1 MKKIVIALLALLTLA
16 AFTIGDPLKI
26 GDVMPSSNSKM
37 QDVSGKEISLKEASG
52 QNGLLVMFSCN
63 TCPFVVKNQQ
73 RTIAICD
80 YAKKMNMGVIILN
93 SNEAKRGDE
102 DSFDAM
108 KKYYAEQKYNWY
120 YALDK
125 ENAIADAFG
134 ANRTPECFLFDKDAK
149 LVYHGAI
156 DDNANDAD
164 AVTRNHLKEAIN
176 EVVDSKEVTIK
187 QSRSVGCTIK
197 RKS

>member
-1 MKKIVIALLALLTLA
+1 MKRIFIAVIAFFALV

-26 GDVMPSSNSKM
+26 GDAMPNAEAKM

-52 QNGLLVMFSCN
+52 ENGLLVMFSCN
-63 TCPFVVKNQQ
+63 TCPFVIKNQQ

-80 YAKKMNMGVIILN
+80 YAKKMNMGVILLN
-93 SNEAKRGDE
+93 SNEGKRSDD
-102 DSFDAM
+102 DSFEAM

-120 YALDK
+120 YAVDK
-125 ENAIADAFG
+125 DNTMADAFG
-134 ANRTPECFLFDKDAK
+134 ANRTPECFLFDKENK

-156 DDNANDAD
+156 DDNASDAD
-164 AVTRNHLKEAIN
+164 NVTRNHLREAI
-176 EVVDSKEVTIK
+176 KEVTSGK
-187 QSRSVGCTIK
+187 EVSVKESRSVGCTIK

>member
-1 MKKIVIALLALLTLA
+1 MLLIQSKSTFYFIFAFYYLCNLSLKITFAEQHIHIMYKLLLRPILFCFDPEKVHYFTFSLVKFISKIPFVTSIIKAIYVVEDKRLEREVFGLKFKNPVGLA
-16 AFTIGDPLKI
+16 AG
-26 GDVMPSSNSKM
+26 
-37 QDVSGKEISLKEASG
+37 
-52 QNGLLVMFSCN
+52 
-63 TCPFVVKNQQ
+63 
-73 RTIAICD
+73 
-80 YAKKMNMGVIILN
+80 
-93 SNEAKRGDE
+93 
-102 DSFDAM
+102 
-108 KKYYAEQKYNWY
+108 
-120 YALDK
+120 
-125 ENAIADAFG
+125 
-134 ANRTPECFLFDKDAK
+134 FDKDAK